1 MKNAILGSIFANWLV
16 GAVGGWGL
24 PLLTGPTGPID
35 TTPFAIQFILIL
47 KLVPLVPLVPFP
59 EEFEFPKLNGLHGA
73 VVGCCPA
80 VCPVCPVWPVWPP
93 TVVCPPVKNRK
104 ILIFIWKKII
114 ILFTYVS
121 NRMQYQQSRQYN
133 FRMI

>member
-1 MKNAILGSIFANWLV
+1 MNAGRNWAIINAILGSIFAKWLV

-35 TTPFAIQFILIL
+35 TTPFAIQLILIL
-47 KLVPLVPLVPFP
+47 KLVPLVPFP
-59 EEFEFPKLNGLHGA
+59 EEFEFPKLHGA

-80 VCPVCPVWPVWPP
+80 VCPICPVCPVCPP

-104 ILIFIWKKII
+104 ILISIWKKNYNII
-114 ILFTYVS
+114 YLCK
-121 NRMQYQQSRQYN
+121 
-133 FRMI
+133 